1 MLQLH
6 TTISIFLARY
16 HAAKNEENFFLSFC
30 GGPLFVG
37 APVRANML
45 NMRESA
51 SAVHSLAM
59 QVRFTASPLVQ
70 VRALTP
76 DSQQA
81 GTTELSILWSE
92 LSLSLIICAMLSNVK
107 LQYLT

>member
-1 MLQLH
+1 MLQ
-6 TTISIFLARY
+6 
-16 HAAKNEENFFLSFC
+16 KNEKKFLSFC

-37 APVRANML
+37 APVRPNML
-45 NMRESA
+45 NMPKSA

-70 VRALTP
+70 VRTLTP

-81 GTTELSILWSE
+81 ETTELSILWSE

>member
-1 MLQLH
+1 M
-6 TTISIFLARY
+6 
-16 HAAKNEENFFLSFC
+16 
-30 GGPLFVG
+30 G

-45 NMRESA
+45 NMPKSA
-51 SAVHSLAM
+51 FAVHSLAM
-59 QVRFTASPLVQ
+59 QVRFTSSPLVQ
-70 VRALTP
+70 VRTLTP

>member
-1 MLQLH
+1 MH

-16 HAAKNEENFFLSFC
+16 HAAKKNEKKFFVLLW
-30 GGPLFVG
+30 GPLFVG

-45 NMRESA
+45 NMPKSA
-51 SAVHSLAM
+51 FAVHSLAM
-59 QVRFTASPLVQ
+59 QVRFTSSPLVQ
-70 VRALTP
+70 VRTLTP